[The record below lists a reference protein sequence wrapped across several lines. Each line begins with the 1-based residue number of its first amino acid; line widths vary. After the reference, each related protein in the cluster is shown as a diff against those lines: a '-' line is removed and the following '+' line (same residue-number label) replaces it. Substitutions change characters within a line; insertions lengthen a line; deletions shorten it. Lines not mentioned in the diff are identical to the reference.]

1 MKGKQNYFFPV
12 LFLCTVVQWCG
23 EKRQSH
29 LFWYDLSVPGR
40 AVGKGLYFW
49 NRGQK
54 NFIGMHLFLGRHSH
68 FRPETWRYGVHS
80 YRDQHW
86 GRAELWVS
94 ACQPLS
100 WAGAATAKGAPAI
113 PGVCVSTAMGL
124 CGARGPLQKLSNW
137 QVVFLFSRVQKTLSF
152 YLDETKAFRKYL
164 GLYFFFS
171 KICRKSRKLHSFI
184 MHASELISLWICYK
198 LAGKLMAS
206 RVAAYPTWV

>member
-23 EKRQSH
+23 EKRQSR
-29 LFWYDLSVPGR
+29 LFWYNLSVPGR

-54 NFIGMHLFLGRHSH
+54 NFVGMHLFWGRHSH
-68 FRPETWRYGVHS
+68 FRPETWRCGVHS

-86 GRAELWVS
+86 GRSWAVS
-94 ACQPLS
+94 FCPPAPELS
-100 WAGAATAKGAPAI
+100 WCCYGRRGSSHPWGLHVYSNGFVWCPGASPETALLAGSLPFLTCAEDTELLFRWNQSFQK
-113 PGVCVSTAMGL
+113 VS
-124 CGARGPLQKLSNW
+124 W
-137 QVVFLFSRVQKTLSF
+137 II
-152 YLDETKAFRKYL
+152 
-164 GLYFFFS
+164 FFFS